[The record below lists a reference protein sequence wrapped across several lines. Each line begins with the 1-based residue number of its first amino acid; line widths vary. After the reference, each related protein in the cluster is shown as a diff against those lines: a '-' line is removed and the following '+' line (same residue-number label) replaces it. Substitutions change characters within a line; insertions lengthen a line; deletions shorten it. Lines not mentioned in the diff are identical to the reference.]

1 MNRDSTFTAT
11 TLLVGVFLLVLLT
24 TPMDCIQA
32 KGFYEPFGECGHK
45 ISKLSGG
52 GSEQWYRCCDFQLF
66 SGTSDTVRYR
76 LYGLWNYPR
85 LSREVRLQLF
95 RARCCDSRSG
105 FRSLL

>member
-11 TLLVGVFLLVLLT
+11 TLSVKVFMVILFKTL
-24 TPMDCIQA
+24 MSA
-32 KGFYEPFGECGHK
+32 RGFHYEPFGECGHK

-52 GSEQWYRCCDFQLF
+52 GSEQRYCCCDFQLL
-66 SGTSDTVRYR
+66 SGTSDVVRYR
-76 LYGLWNYPR
+76 LHSLWDYPR